1 MKKQHFAAALILMIF
16 MLAIFPAHGETVSM
30 NVSGVPNLTL
40 SVDPTGKAEG
50 FSAIVYNNPNGLPT
64 SEANAIAETSEGFIW
79 IGSYAGLIRYDGNTF
94 ERIDSTTGIA
104 SVRSLYVDS
113 GDRLWIG
120 TNDSG
125 LFLMTKGEL
134 YHWDKAEGLKSSSV
148 RTITEDAE
156 GNICAG
162 STAGIAVI
170 DKELKLS
177 DLSDERIVS
186 QTIRE
191 LRRGADGL
199 VYGLTSAGDLF
210 TLKGGEVKSF
220 LSHGDSDEQ
229 VIMSL
234 LPDVEHPGFVYV
246 GTDQGRIRYGTP
258 EDGFGNAKDIDLSP
272 LSDVES
278 MECIDGAIWIC
289 SGDGIGNVDEKGFH
303 LLENMPMD
311 NSVGHV
317 MTDYEGNLWFTS
329 TRQGVMK
336 IVPNQF
342 TDVFEQ
348 CGLASEVVNSTCMVG
363 TQLFIGTDAGLIV
376 TENGKKVE
384 SLPLTKAVTAS
395 GKELETTDLLE
406 YLANVR
412 IRSVIRDSM
421 GRAWISTWRKQGLIR
436 YDNGE
441 ILAFTPEDGL
451 FSDRIRTVS
460 ECEDGRI
467 LVANTGGVSIIDG
480 DRVVGGYGE
489 DDGIAVTEILTLAE
503 GFNGDIILGSD
514 GGGIYVTGPEG
525 TRLIGKEEG
534 LNSDVILRIKR
545 GLSRDVF
552 WIITSNSIAYM
563 TPDYKI
569 TTVQKFPYP
578 NNFDL
583 YENSKGDVWV
593 LASNGIYVTS
603 AEELIANESVEPVFY
618 GIPNGLPYIATAN
631 SFSELT
637 AEGDLYIASSSGVVK
652 VNIEKS
658 FENIDN
664 MKVAVPYVDADGTRI
679 YPDEAGT
686 FVIPSDTRKL
696 TVSSFV
702 FNYSPTNPQVSYRLE
717 GFDSAAT
724 TVDRSELVPVDYT
737 NLRGGDYRFV
747 MQLKDS
753 MGRGN
758 REISVVIRK
767 EKAFHEQIWF
777 IVLAAAAVIALIALG
792 VWGYTR
798 KKTRALEKKNHETM
812 TFVREITHAFA
823 KVVDMKDTYTN
834 GHSTRVA
841 NYTAMLAR
849 ELGYDED
856 TVEKYYRIALLHD
869 VGKIGVPPEVLNKP
883 GKLTDE
889 EFETIKSH
897 ASKGYDALK
906 EISIMPELAV
916 GAQAHHERPDGKG
929 YPNHLKGDEIP
940 RVAQIIAV
948 ADCFDAMYS
957 NRPYRNRMNFDK
969 AVSIIQEVSGTQLT
983 SDVVDAF
990 MRLVK
995 KGEFRDP
1002 DDDGGG
1008 TTENIDNI
1016 HKAQNEQSKAQSERK
1031 ETDKPQHS

>member
-311 NSVGHV
+311 KSVGHV

-441 ILAFTPEDGL
+441 IMAFTPEDGL

-489 DDGIAVTEILTLAE
+489 DHGIAVTEILTLAE

-834 GHSTRVA
+834 GHSSRVA
-841 NYTAMLAR
+841 KYTAMLAR

>member
-311 NSVGHV
+311 KSVGHV

-441 ILAFTPEDGL
+441 IMAFTPEDGL

-489 DDGIAVTEILTLAE
+489 DHGIAVTEILTLAE